1 MSEGTNH
8 EAEEAVITDRF
19 AVLDMLE
26 DSGLAGIVAAW
37 EVMDQ
42 ETWSFI
48 SDVADDKPEDPD
60 SRYVLGMSLLLTHTN
75 YALDMASFLT
85 VAGVDLDVLWPA
97 EDHHDNHPLRSA
109 QVGIQ
114 SLSRVEDQGY
124 RWKLADMTTLA
135 LRVQEAQ
142 AGIRAERTK
151 GGGE

>member
-1 MSEGTNH
+1 MSEGTSH
-8 EAEEAVITDRF
+8 DAEETVITDRF
-19 AVLDMLE
+19 AVLDHTE
-26 DSGLAGIVAAW
+26 DIGVAGIVAAW

-48 SDVADDKPEDPD
+48 SDVADDDPQAED

-85 VAGVDLDVLWPA
+85 VAGVDLDTLWPA

-114 SLSRVEDQGY
+114 SLAKVEDQGY

-135 LRVQEAQ
+135 LRIQEAQ

-151 GGGE
+151 DGQ